1 MSSASTRAAPRAW
14 LPSFAIGV
22 PALAVTAVTL
32 LAGGLRLYSLARVP
46 ANPFYDAAVRSMG
59 LSWHN
64 FFFAAFEPSGRIA
77 VDKPPVDLWLQVAS
91 VKLFG
96 FNSIA
101 LKLPE
106 ALAGTLSVPLL
117 YDLVRR
123 VFGRGAGLAS
133 ALALA
138 VLPVTVLTSRSDTMD
153 TVMMLLIVAAAW
165 LVVHAA
171 QTGRA
176 RYLLLAAAVMG
187 LDFNVK
193 LFEALLPL
201 PALVLLYLLA
211 SRDPIPR
218 RVAYLLASGLVFVAV
233 SLSWVLA
240 VTATPAKDRPFPLG
254 SSNGTVWSAIFVFDG
269 THRLGMSKDSGT
281 GKGTNSVAR
290 NQLGAKSSGR
300 SPTRLVARAGPSLG
314 LRVGSELVPAL
325 IFGGLA
331 VALSLGGAQRSRER
345 RAIAIALAVWLALGC
360 LTFSAVG
367 RLQLRYLE
375 ALTPAIAAALGIGLA
390 VIVESVGRRPGA
402 RAALAAGVAMTAVY
416 GFYLAAGTPRLR
428 VVVAGVALLALL
440 ALLGPVVRRRRWA
453 EAAALPAVAGALALA
468 TALAVPASASV
479 AVVRHHA
486 TDASTGLRLPP
497 RTVRLLDRFLVSH
510 QGGAR
515 YEVATL
521 NAYQAAPLIVR
532 AGRPVLIL
540 FNVNRHRLLTR
551 HALRA
556 KARTGQVHYVLLGSE
571 CGRSQPG
578 RGQTRRRARPLVHKC
593 VSTARWVRSHGRPVR
608 VYGRYFGLYRIA
620 RR

>member
-254 SSNGTVWSAIFVFDG
+254 SSNGTVWNAIFVFDG
-269 THRLGMSKDSGT
+269 THRLGMNKHSGT
-281 GKGTNSVAR
+281 AKGTNSVAR
-290 NQLGAKSSGR
+290 NQLGAKSSSS

-314 LRVGSELVPAL
+314 LRVGSELVPAV

-402 RAALAAGVAMTAVY
+402 RAALAAGVALTAVY

-453 EAAALPAVAGALALA
+453 EAAALPAVAGVLALA

-556 KARTGQVHYVLLGSE
+556 EARTGQVHYVLLGSE